1 MPYGSML
8 LIILISTGREESWQ
22 HHEHVTTQNRTWN
35 MKIDIE
41 DTCHQQD
48 GLGHEGLGIDN
59 VYGLSGESI
68 DTTVE
73 ALYRE
78 RDKVKFTQSGTKR

>member
-1 MPYGSML
+1 
-8 LIILISTGREESWQ
+8 
-22 HHEHVTTQNRTWN
+22 

-59 VYGLSGESI
+59 VYGLSGKSI